1 MSKKSINKIISGGL
15 LVTVLLVGGLWFYNT
30 KNAAASTTSY
40 LTGMVRIGTVE
51 KAVSATGTIQ
61 PINQYNLSSSS
72 GGKITEID
80 VKIGDPVK
88 AGQILAKL
96 DPTQAQQQV
105 TQAQNALTQAQ
116 LKLNQLY
123 APPSQVSVLNAQSA
137 VLKAQVDDATAKNN
151 LQTLQ
156 SYKNSVTLKNAIT
169 KLQASSNPGSNT
181 QPSSLQDYVSNP
193 ADLDAAIAQASIT
206 YQLAQA
212 NLNVAEAQQTQT
224 NAGTSGTD
232 LQLAQSQVTQAKTTL
247 NSAQT
252 TLNSA
257 VITAPADGTV
267 TAING
272 QVGES
277 PSGSQGSN
285 ASSQGSSSF
294 ITMIGSSDT
303 MQVVVPV
310 NQVDIGKVSAGQSSN
325 ITLDAY
331 PGQTFSGTVALV
343 SPTGTSQSGVTTFS
357 VTINVTNKDNMMKS
371 GMSANVTIIIA
382 QKKDVLIVPSAA
394 VHTKGSTQSV
404 SLAPVGSS
412 TPVVRTVQIGL
423 DDGKNAEVIQGLQE
437 GDKVVTGMRSSQPN
451 TATTSNSL
459 NKALSG
465 GNTGSF
471 GGGNGG
477 MRGNY
482 SGGTGGSSGRTQN

>member
-1 MSKKSINKIISGGL
+1 MSKKSINRIISGGL
-15 LVTVLLVGGLWFYNT
+15 LVTILLVGGLWLYNT
-30 KNAAASTTSY
+30 KNATASTISY
-40 LTGMVRIGTVE
+40 LTGMVRTGTVE
-51 KAVSATGTIQ
+51 KSVSATGTIQ

-80 VKIGDPVK
+80 VKVGDQVK
-88 AGQILAKL
+88 AGQVLAKL

-105 TQAQNALTQAQ
+105 TQAQNAMTQAE

-137 VLKAQVDDATAKNN
+137 VIKAQADETTAQNN
-151 LQTLQ
+151 FQTLQ
-156 SYKNSVTLKNAIT
+156 SYKNSATLKNAIT
-169 KLQASSNPGSNT
+169 KLQNLSNQGSNSQLST
-181 QPSSLQDYVSNP
+181 LQDYVSNP
-193 ADLDAAIAQASIT
+193 ADLDTAIAQAST
-206 YQLAQA
+206 AYQIAQA
-212 NLNVAEAQQTQT
+212 NLNVAKAQQAQT
-224 NAGTSGTD
+224 NSGTSSSD
-232 LQLAQSQVTQAKTTL
+232 IQLAQSQVDQAKNTL
-247 NSAQT
+247 ASAQT

-277 PSGSQGSN
+277 PSSGQSPQGGS
-285 ASSQGSSSF
+285 AF
-294 ITMIGSSDT
+294 IAMIGTSDT

-310 NQVDIGKVSAGQSSN
+310 NQVDIGKVSVGQSAD

-331 PGQTFSGTVALV
+331 PGQAFSGTVTQV
-343 SPTGTSQSGVTTFS
+343 SPTGTSQSGVTTFD
-357 VTINVTNKDNMMKS
+357 VTINVTNNNNMMKS

-382 QKKDVLIVPSAA
+382 QKKDVLVVPSAA
-394 VHTKGSTQSV
+394 VHTKGSTQTV

-412 TPVVRTVQIGL
+412 APVVRTVLIGL

-437 GDKVVTGMRSSQPN
+437 GDKVVTGIRASQ
-451 TATTSNSL
+451 AKTTSSNNTLSKTL
-459 NKALSG
+459 NG
-465 GNTGSF
+465 GNMGGF

-477 MRGNY
+477 MRGNF
-482 SGGTGGSSGRTQN
+482 SGGAGGSGGKTQN